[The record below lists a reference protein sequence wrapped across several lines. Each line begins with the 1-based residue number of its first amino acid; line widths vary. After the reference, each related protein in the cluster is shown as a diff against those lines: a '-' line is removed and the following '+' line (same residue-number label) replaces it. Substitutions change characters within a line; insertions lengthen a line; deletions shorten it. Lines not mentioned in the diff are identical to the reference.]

1 VVAIYGVAAFVV
13 LPEMYTDSA
22 YGFLVWDSMLRGA
35 SFNDWR
41 LPDFADI
48 SRDQNLFM
56 AVWSPGQYL
65 FAGPLEWAGLGLG
78 TAMNV
83 VTMVFAVLGLVGWYR
98 LYRSWHFPAAS
109 AVLAIAVT
117 AGSRHFALPFGIYN
131 GGEVLL
137 FGGMP
142 WFLLLLGRSA
152 ALAPREVIAL
162 LAALVAVA
170 FLKLSG
176 VIFAFAALAAI
187 VVYDL
192 WPLRRIRWR
201 RPLTAVAMVIAFMAA
216 LYFLWIS
223 KGWTA
228 IEAKNGAAWASLPAR
243 FLEGWAAAV
252 MAMFSLGDLAAR
264 ILQRP
269 GQQMLQSL
277 DSIYLIASVPTLALL
292 VWSGRRLKTS
302 HPEYVRFAAATAV
315 FYIAAMALI
324 YAKGGALLMED
335 RFYRPLALVLLIG
348 VVHTV
353 ASARPAIRLPLGAL
367 AAATM
372 VYGISSYIV
381 RLQHNLQAPL
391 GNRGFHHG
399 TLTHDGLALMRREL
413 QGADG
418 GTVVWTMMPEIA
430 LEVRGARVLVNAG
443 IEQQLGLR
451 TYKGRAKRVLVFVD
465 ETIIKDGRVEIV
477 LQSFVDYDRTKWVA
491 TKAGDS
497 TLFAQ

>member
-1 VVAIYGVAAFVV
+1 MVAIYSIAAFVV
-13 LPEMYTDSA
+13 LPEMYSDSA
-22 YGFLVWDSMLRGA
+22 FGFLVWDSMLRGA
-35 SFNDWR
+35 SFNDWH

-48 SRDQNLFM
+48 SRDQDLFM

-65 FAGPLEWAGLGLG
+65 FAGPLEWAGLSLG
-78 TAMNV
+78 AAMNV
-83 VTMVFAVLGLVGWYR
+83 VTTTFTIFGLVGWYR
-98 LYRSWHFPAAS
+98 LYRSWNFPAAS

-152 ALAPREVIAL
+152 ALAPRQVVAL
-162 LAALVAVA
+162 LAALVVVA

-176 VIFAFAALAAI
+176 IVFAFAALAA
-187 VVYDL
+187 VAVYDL
-192 WPLRRIRWR
+192 WPLRQNGWR
-201 RPLTAVAMVIAFMAA
+201 RPLTAAAMVIVFMAA
-216 LYFLWIS
+216 LYFFWIS

-228 IEAKNGAAWASLPAR
+228 IEAKNGAAWASLPRR

-252 MAMFSLGDLAAR
+252 MAMFALGDLAAR

-269 GQQMLQSL
+269 GHQILQSL
-277 DSIYLIASVPTLALL
+277 DAIYLIVSVPALALL
-292 VWSGRRLKTS
+292 VWSGRRLRTS

-315 FYIAAMALI
+315 FYVAAMALI

-348 VVHTV
+348 VVHAV
-353 ASARPAIRLPLGAL
+353 ASARPAVRFPLGAL

-372 VYGISSYIV
+372 VYGISSYAV

-391 GNRGFHHG
+391 GSRGFHHG

-418 GTVVWTMMPEIA
+418 GAVVWTMMPEIA

-451 TYKGRAKRVLVFVD
+451 TYKGRTKRVLVFVD
-465 ETIIKDGRVEIV
+465 EAIFKDGEVELV
-477 LQSFVDYDRTKWVA
+477 LKSFVDYDRTKWVA
-491 TKAGDS
+491 TKAGDT